1 MLEAQWIVIKQIGI
15 NRCMLRHMASGVND
29 VTLFSNEMD
38 IPRKIVSLL
47 GLFGAVTYEYKVSV

>member
-1 MLEAQWIVIKQIGI
+1 MHAEAHGLRCKWCDSFQQIQIGWFVK
-15 NRCMLRHMASGVND
+15 H
-29 VTLFSNEMD
+29 EMD